1 MGFRDVELFNQA
13 MLGRQCWRILT
24 NPNFLCTRVL
34 QGLYFPDGD
43 FWKAKCPRSAFYNW
57 RSILHGRKLVEKGI
71 LWGIGNGAT
80 TVKPLVPLSDG
91 QTVASLSLITSR
103 AWSEQ
108 VVQATFPEDIPNIIF
123 QIPISRTDGNDFITW
138 PHNKNIGVYTVR
150 SAYYLGR
157 QEAALVSRSN
167 SSRGMSSS
175 SSMEATI

>member
-1 MGFRDVELFNQA
+1 
-13 MLGRQCWRILT
+13 
-24 NPNFLCTRVL
+24 
-34 QGLYFPDGD
+34 
-43 FWKAKCPRSAFYNW
+43 
-57 RSILHGRKLVEKGI
+57 VEKGI

-80 TVKPLVPLSDG
+80 TVKPLIPLSGG
-91 QTVASLSLITSR
+91 QTVASVITSR

-108 VVQATFPEDIPNIIF
+108 VVQGTFPEDIPNIIL

-157 QEAALVSRSN
+157 QEADLVSRSN
-167 SSRGMSSS
+167 SGRGMSSS